1 VRDPAERPTG
11 PFAELLAHD
20 GVEEDLV
27 LRSTFGFL
35 AFHGG
40 SLEEMTDVVAA
51 TAAAE
56 GGASYYGVRQPEDLQ
71 WHLPSVEVDP
81 AQSSRLRAFLDHVD
95 VVIAVHGYGREGR
108 WTELLAGGTN
118 RALAAAVGRALEPR
132 LRDYTVITD
141 LDAIPRELRG
151 LHARNPVNLP
161 AAGGVQLKL
170 PPRVRGRSPLSP
182 PPGPDGLSPPTAAL
196 IDGLAEVGR
205 SWVAAPTDSAAA
217 RRGDAELR
225 TRRRGP

>member
-1 VRDPAERPTG
+1 MPDPAERPTG

-27 LRSTFGFL
+27 LRSTFGFM

-51 TAAAE
+51 AAAE
-56 GGASYYGVRQPEDLQ
+56 RGGASYYGVRQPEDLQ

-81 AQSSRLRAFLDHVD
+81 AQSPRLQAFLDHVD
-95 VVIAVHGYGREGR
+95 VVITVHGYGREGR

-118 RALAAAVGRALEPR
+118 RALADAVGRALGPR
-132 LRDYTVITD
+132 LPRLHGRHGPRRDPSR
-141 LDAIPRELRG
+141 AAGPPPPQPG
-151 LHARNPVNLP
+151 QPP
-161 AAGGVQLKL
+161 AAGGVQLEL

-196 IDGLAEVGR
+196 IDGLAEVAR
-205 SWVAAPTDSAAA
+205 SWVAAPGSGGRTAGG
-217 RRGDAELR
+217 RLTLR

>member
-1 VRDPAERPTG
+1 MSESADRSPGR
-11 PFAELLAHD
+11 FADLLAHD

-27 LRSTFGFL
+27 LRSSFGFL

-51 TAAAE
+51 AAAAR
-56 GGASYYGVRQPEDLQ
+56 GDASYYGVRQPEDLQ

-81 AQSSRLRAFLDHVD
+81 GQSPRLQAFLDHVD
-95 VVIAVHGYGREGR
+95 IVIAVHGYGREGR
-108 WTELLAGGTN
+108 WTDLLAGGTN
-118 RALAAAVGRALEPR
+118 RALADAVGRALERR
-132 LRDYTVITD
+132 LRDYTVVTD

-161 AAGGVQLKL
+161 AAGGVQLEL

-196 IDGLAEVGR
+196 IDGLAEVAR
-205 SWVAAPTDSAAA
+205 SWVAASEDPAAA
-217 RRGDAELR
+217 RLGDA
-225 TRRRGP
+225 